1 MRKDILGT
9 SIDEKEEQK
18 KLGLYTEKFFCRI
31 KDSSSQLYTLPHNLA
46 EDGSRAEDYK
56 SVSSF

>member
-1 MRKDILGT
+1 MKKVRIVHREILLP
-9 SIDEKEEQK
+9 K
-18 KLGLYTEKFFCRI
+18 

-46 EDGSRAEDYK
+46 EDGSRAVDYK